1 MALEGSLSD
10 FGLADIL
17 QLIYF
22 QRKTGVLALEG
33 GIEKVKLFFIEGNIC
48 GAESK
53 RRLDDNR
60 LGKILLKKGLITDTD
75 LQTALEEQRKTRA
88 KLGNILIKMNLVEK
102 EVLTEILGSQITE
115 TVIQLFGWKQG
126 AYEFAAQGISQD
138 RDFPFTL
145 DTQHLLMDGLRLV
158 DEWSAIKEKISLD
171 AVFARTD
178 ADAGTLKGEEADIY
192 RYVDGENDVSTIVD
206 LSGNDNFQVSKT
218 LVALLDGGFIKTTA
232 RVPVAA
238 AVPET
243 TAKKASPFLAYLP
256 VAAIALSVFVSLG
269 SMAGRQQDVFKKFRA
284 AGSLED
290 LRNRIEM
297 YRFEHAAYPQS
308 LDLVSAGKDPWGRA
322 FLYQVSNDG
331 FSLFS
336 AGPDGKEG
344 TDDDIY

>member
-22 QRKTGVLALEG
+22 QRKTGVLTLEG
-33 GIEKVKLFFIEGNIC
+33 GMEKVRLFFIEGNIC
-48 GAESK
+48 SAESK
-53 RRLDDNR
+53 RRLDDSR
-60 LGKILLKKGLITDTD
+60 LGKVLVKKGLITETD
-75 LQTALEEQRKTRA
+75 LQAGLEEQRKTHT
-88 KLGNILIKMNLVEK
+88 KLGNALMRMKLVEK
-102 EVLTEILGSQITE
+102 EVLAEILGSQITE

-126 AYEFAAQGISQD
+126 TYEFAAQGISQD

-158 DEWSAIKEKISLD
+158 DEWSVIKEKLSLD
-171 AVFARTD
+171 TVFARTG
-178 ADAGTLKGEEADIY
+178 ADGGALKEEEAEIY
-192 RYVDGENDVSTIVD
+192 RYVDGDNDVSTIID

-218 LVALLDGGFIKTTA
+218 LIALLDGGFIEA
-232 RVPVAA
+232 AERVPVAA
-238 AVPET
+238 AVAET
-243 TAKKASPFLAYLP
+243 PPRKASPFMAYLP
-256 VAAIALSVFVSLG
+256 IAAIALSVVVSLG
-269 SMAGRQQDVFKKFRA
+269 SMAARHQNIFKEFRV
-284 AGSLED
+284 AGSIED

-308 LDLVSAGKDPWGRA
+308 LELFSAGKDPWGRA
-322 FLYQVSNDG
+322 FVYRVSATG

-344 TDDDIY
+344 TADDIY